1 MSMEVASGAD
11 LELGGFT
18 LKALF
23 DIGATLDGIHAQ
35 LRKTHD
41 LEEAYQ
47 FGGIQVKLQ
56 GVASSDSG
64 SHTIEIGLGGPTY
77 GRLWQVRVLVVGGP
91 LWTQTVAGT
100 ALVVVSSARNLTP
113 ALTDIVDE
121 AGSLPSVSQYS
132 TGQIIVRHPNH
143 LRVVILTPT
152 GSTQYAVGGWAT
164 DLPDK
169 RERTEIGI

>member
-1 MSMEVASGAD
+1 MSVEVASGAD

-23 DIGATLDGIHAQ
+23 DIGATLDGIHTQ
-35 LRKTHD
+35 LRKMHD

-47 FGGIQVKLQ
+47 FGGVQVKLQ
-56 GVASSDSG
+56 AVASSDSG
-64 SHTIEIGLGGPTY
+64 SDTFEIGLGGPTY

-91 LWTQTVAGT
+91 LWTTTVAGT
-100 ALVVVSSARNLTP
+100 ALVVVNSARNLAP

-121 AGSLPSVSQYS
+121 AGSLPSISQYS
-132 TGQIIVRHPNH
+132 TGQIVVRHPNH
-143 LRVVILTPT
+143 LRVVIYSPT
-152 GSTQYAVGGWAT
+152 ASQQYAVGGYAT

-169 RERTEIGI
+169 RERIETGL

>member
-47 FGGIQVKLQ
+47 FGGIQVRLQ
-56 GVASSDSG
+56 GVATSDSN
-64 SHTIEIGLGGPTY
+64 SDTIEIGLGGPTY
-77 GRLWQVRVLVVGGP
+77 GRLWQLRSLVVGGP
-91 LWTQTVAGT
+91 LWTTTVAGT
-100 ALVVVSSARNLTP
+100 ALVTVNSARSLTP
-113 ALTDIVDE
+113 AITDIVDE
-121 AGSLPSVSQYS
+121 AGSLPTLSQYS
-132 TGQIIVRHPNH
+132 TGQVIVRHPNH
-143 LRVVILTPT
+143 IRVIILTPT
-152 GSTQYAVGGWAT
+152 ASQQYAVGGWAT

-169 RERTEIGI
+169 RERIETGL